1 MRSVNLLKVAAA
13 AETLRYCC
21 TLARQGRR
29 AAFGAS
35 ALLPLRSCPL
45 PAPHWLLLS
54 LSELLS
60 ELVSLRRL
68 KQQQAKSACGFPDG
82 GHRSR

>member
-35 ALLPLRSCPL
+35 GADKLVE
-45 PAPHWLLLS
+45 
-54 LSELLS
+54 SE
-60 ELVSLRRL
+60 RDR
-68 KQQQAKSACGFPDG
+68 CGVTVLG
-82 GHRSR
+82 VLN